1 MMPKNRP
8 PVRPLMLLALVLS
21 MTGCASTQTRW
32 LAPQPA
38 EIPPLPTEAR
48 QGPLPS
54 ICSPTCSAALS
65 IELQRLQGLRT
76 VPASL
81 D

>member
-1 MMPKNRP
+1 MMPKNKPLPRL
-8 PVRPLMLLALVLS
+8 LMLLALVMS
-21 MTGCASTQTRW
+21 VTACAPTQTRW

-38 EIPPLPTEAR
+38 EIPPLPSEAR

-65 IELQRLQGLRT
+65 IELKGLRSLQT
-76 VPASL
+76 VPASP